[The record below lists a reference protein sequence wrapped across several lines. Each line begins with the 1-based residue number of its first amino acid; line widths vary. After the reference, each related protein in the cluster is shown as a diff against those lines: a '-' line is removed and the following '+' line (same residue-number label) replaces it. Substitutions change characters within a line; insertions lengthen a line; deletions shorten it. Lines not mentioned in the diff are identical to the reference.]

1 MFSINLNV
9 SRLNNALSINDFC
22 RCGYVFG
29 CIKDAEL
36 NRKLLNVYIL
46 VRMVLFQVD

>member
-9 SRLNNALSINDFC
+9 SRLNNTLSINDFY
-22 RCGYVFG
+22 RCGCVLGF
-29 CIKDAEL
+29 IKDAEL
-36 NRKLLNVYIL
+36 SHKLLNVYIL